1 MDDRREED
9 DEPDEPDDAERRER
23 GEHPLVGDT
32 APLDDGANERET
44 EDGPENGQSADHRA
58 TLVDALVGHVE
69 RWAAVHRVVL
79 VAHRFVVRGGNTFS
93 VDPEYSR
100 GERVTARVKVRPR
113 ARRTEA
119 EDV

>member
-1 MDDRREED
+1 
-9 DEPDEPDDAERRER
+9 
-23 GEHPLVGDT
+23 
-32 APLDDGANERET
+32 
-44 EDGPENGQSADHRA
+44 
-58 TLVDALVGHVE
+58 
-69 RWAAVHRVVL
+69 VL